1 MSYAVLAFTLVLGSG
16 SSVVVDLKFSFGIL
30 VGGIFTYLNF
40 SWLCT
45 IVKKVLTGESSG
57 IVFASSMVI
66 KTLFAY
72 GTVGVLIYFKL
83 VEAVPFIIGLSGLIT
98 SVFVVGL
105 RWHYILGHNRI
116 R

>member
-1 MSYAVLAFTLVLGSG
+1 MLAYTLVLGLG
-16 SSVVVDLKFSFGIL
+16 TSVLFDFKFCFGIL
-30 VGGIFTYLNF
+30 TGGVFTYLNF

-45 IVKKVLTGESSG
+45 IVKRVLTGERSG
-57 IVFASSMVI
+57 FGFASSMVV

-72 GTVGVLIYFKL
+72 GTVGVLIYFEI
-83 VEAVPFIIGLSGLIT
+83 VQAIPFIIGLSSLIV

-105 RWHYILGHNRI
+105 RWHFILGHNRI

>member
-1 MSYAVLAFTLVLGSG
+1 MAYGVLAYTVVLGAG
-16 SSVVVDLKFSFGIL
+16 SSVLFDPRFCFGVL

-45 IVKKVLTGESSG
+45 IVKKVLTGESG
-57 IVFASSMVI
+57 GLAFAASMVI

-72 GTVGVLIYFKL
+72 GTVGVLIYFEL
-83 VEAVPFIIGLSGLIT
+83 VEAIPFIVGLTSLVV

-105 RWHYILGHNRI
+105 RWHYILSQNRI